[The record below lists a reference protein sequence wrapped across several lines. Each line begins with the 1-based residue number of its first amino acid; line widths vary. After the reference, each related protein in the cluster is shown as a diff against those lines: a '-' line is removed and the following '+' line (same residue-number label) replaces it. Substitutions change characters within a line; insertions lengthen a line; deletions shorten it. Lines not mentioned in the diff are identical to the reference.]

1 MVAKVDLANMA
12 LDALA
17 VDNIASIDE
26 ASTAARAVKR
36 RIDGAIDAVLQMSD
50 WTFARKIEPLAEVSN
65 TDWTERYERKF
76 DLPSD
81 LLRAVRIVPYTDVRN
96 TPPIEYV
103 IANGA
108 LYCDEQQVRLQ
119 YTFRNTNIASWSP
132 AFTECVA
139 FYLARAIA
147 MPLTRKRQTFADM
160 APREPQRL
168 EAVHRRFLVAS
179 AVAVEGLVAGVEAA
193 AVEFDASQEVTF
205 WAYPSEY
212 LTERGAYQPRGDSRG
227 ADGSTY
233 WSY

>member
-119 YTFRNTNIASWSP
+119 YTFRNANIASWSP

-160 APREPQRL
+160 NTLFTNQL
-168 EAVHRRFLVAS
+168 
-179 AVAVEGLVAGVEAA
+179 AA

>member
-139 FYLARAIA
+139 FYLARTIA

-160 APREPQRL
+160 NTLFTNQL
-168 EAVHRRFLVAS
+168 
-179 AVAVEGLVAGVEAA
+179 AA
-193 AVEFDASQEVTF
+193 AIEFDASQEVTF

-212 LTERGAYQPRGDSRG
+212 LTERGSYQPRGDSRG